1 MDISQ
6 YGEDPDSAYGTEVY
20 VQLNIFLIYAE
31 WH

>member
-20 VQLNIFLIYAE
+20 VPLKTSYAE
-31 WH
+31 QH